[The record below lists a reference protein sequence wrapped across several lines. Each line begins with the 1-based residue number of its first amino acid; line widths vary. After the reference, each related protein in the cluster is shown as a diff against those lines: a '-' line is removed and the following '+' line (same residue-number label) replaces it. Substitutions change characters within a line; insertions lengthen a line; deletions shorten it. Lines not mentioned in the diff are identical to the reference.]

1 MHSQKTYIYDLL
13 IFLRLSALGEASG
26 TEKKRHYLRFAH
38 EAHSFARMFQHQ
50 LQNLHKSKFKI
61 VS

>member
-26 TEKKRHYLRFAH
+26 TEKKMTLP
-38 EAHSFARMFQHQ
+38 
-50 LQNLHKSKFKI
+50 
-61 VS
+61 